1 MLGKGHAPFPLHTA
15 TEKNTNRTGR
25 EIVTKGKTVKACSLT
40 LAVAVLLTGMAGARK
55 VSASA
60 ALNEATLIEHEELA
74 QEIARN
80 GMVLLENRG
89 ALPLTSSDRVVGTS
103 LGQIVYG
110 GAGSGLVSSSR
121 RHISYTDALTEAAQK
136 KLIASYTDSI
146 RGDGNKCIIFI
157 SRASQEDTDISASSF
172 NLSSAEKSRLTEACG
187 TFGAENVIA
196 VLNVGSVIDTTY
208 LKNLKLGAIVLA
220 YYGGNTAGT
229 ALADCLT
236 GQSNFSGKT
245 VDTWAASYADYPSVS
260 VGEFGVQNNV
270 QYTEDVYVG
279 YRYFSTFDPD
289 YEKVNYPF
297 GYGLSYTQFALSE
310 QAVSVEGDEVTA
322 RVKVTNVGDVEGRE
336 VVQLYYQSPES
347 VKIGEETVFFGAP
360 ARELGG
366 FQKTR
371 LLKPNESETV
381 SIRFP
386 VSDMAVYDD
395 MGKIEANTYQL
406 LAGDYQFYLGTNV
419 RDADKAF
426 AGYQPYTVAQTTA
439 VSEKLTVLSA
449 SQLDERL
456 LSNGEKETV
465 GMKQIAPYGSTTIQ
479 GENFNQKAHLY
490 NTRGGDVSTNE
501 ANLGVNCFYFV
512 GQIQGHTGE
521 WLDYKVNVEKAGEYS
536 VGLGMANAN
545 NGGGRFVDA
554 VTFYVN
560 GVKQIVKYSYI
571 SNDWLIFTY
580 AAAEG
585 TLTLPAGEVTIRL
598 ENKSGQFSNLDFF
611 TIYNNAVSPD
621 APTVIEA
628 ETLDAE
634 TPGLKVVCYGDNGAV
649 VVNTANKNIA
659 VPANAEK
666 AGDYYVR
673 LKASNVKN
681 ASDRTAVLSVG
692 GAEIGAFSLMRTS
705 FADDYAQAANN
716 FRFTY
721 TNSVKVTLPA
731 GETELLIETK
741 DANLYALDAVEI
753 IPAENGAPEYT
764 FKNNTDE
771 VYSPAENESYDA
783 SVTYSQLVEGK
794 IEMDTFLGALSA
806 QELIAFTGL
815 ERPLGF
821 SYGGAGALGNGAW
834 NGKLDRGV
842 PRVYTTD
849 AAAGVGLSSKGN
861 VVWFPCATLIA
872 STFDEE
878 LTQEYGRA
886 VAEEAASFGF
896 NVWLAPSVNIHRNPL
911 CGRNFEYY
919 SEYPIVAGKIGAAV
933 VKGAQ
938 SRHVAVCVKHFAVNN
953 QETTRFT
960 SNSCVSNRAIR
971 EIYLKAFEIIVKESN
986 PWAIMSSYNRLNGEY
1001 VAATRELI
1009 TDVLR
1014 GEWGFDG
1021 AVFSDWWC
1029 YNDHAAMLGAGNNI
1043 KCDNPDYAQAFR
1055 AYEAGFLSRETLE
1068 ENAKDVLTLML
1079 RVGGAEHYFE
1089 PGWVSD
1095 ETSHWHPAACGH
1107 DVKGDAAEHDFVNGK
1122 CSVCGYEKST
1132 TIPPEPED
1140 KDDTPKESKAWIG
1153 WTVGGCAAVLVAAG
1167 VVTFVLL
1174 KKKKK

>member
-1 MLGKGHAPFPLHTA
+1 M
-15 TEKNTNRTGR
+15 
-25 EIVTKGKTVKACSLT
+25 TKGKTVKACSLT

-89 ALPLTSSDRVVGTS
+89 ALPLTSSGRVVGTS

-659 VPANAEK
+659 VPVNAEK

-919 SEYPIVAGKIGAAV
+919 SEDPIVAGKIGAAV

>member
-1 MLGKGHAPFPLHTA
+1 M
-15 TEKNTNRTGR
+15 
-25 EIVTKGKTVKACSLT
+25 IKGKAQKVCSLS
-40 LAVAVLLTGMAGARK
+40 LAVAVLVTGLAGTNK
-55 VSASA
+55 ISASA
-60 ALNEATLIEHEELA
+60 VALDESTLLQHEELA

-89 ALPLTSSDRVVGTS
+89 ALPFTSADRVVGTS

-110 GAGSGLVSSSR
+110 GSGSGLVSSSR
-121 RHISYTDALTEAAQK
+121 RHISYSDALKEAAQK

-220 YYGGNTAGT
+220 YYGGNTAGI

-236 GQSNFSGKT
+236 GASNFSGKT
-245 VDTWAASYADYPSVS
+245 VDTWAASYTDYPSAS

-279 YRYFSTFDPD
+279 YRYFSTFDPE

-322 RVKVTNVGDVEGRE
+322 RVKVTNVGGVEGRE
-336 VVQLYYQSPES
+336 VIQLYYQSPDS
-347 VKIGEETVFFGAP
+347 VKIEEETVFFGAP

-381 SIRFP
+381 EISFS

-395 MGKIEANTYQL
+395 MGKIKANSYQL

-419 RDADKAF
+419 RDADNDF
-426 AGYQPYTVAQTTA
+426 AGYQPYTVSQTRA
-439 VSEKLTVLSA
+439 VSETLTELSA

-465 GMKQIAPYGSTTIQ
+465 GMKKIAPYGSTTIQ

-490 NTRGGDVSTNE
+490 KPREGDVSTNE
-501 ANLGVNCFYFV
+501 ASLGVNYFYFV
-512 GQIQGHTGE
+512 GQIQGHAGE
-521 WLDYKVNVEKAGEYS
+521 WLDYKVNVEKAGDYS
-536 VGLGMANAN
+536 VGLAMANAT
-545 NGGGRFVDA
+545 NGGGQFADA

-560 GVKQIVKYSYI
+560 GVKQTVKYTYVSH
-571 SNDWLIFTY
+571 DWLNFTY

-585 TLTLPAGEVTIRL
+585 KLALPAGEVTIRL

-611 TIYNNAVSPD
+611 TVYNHSVSPD
-621 APTVIEA
+621 TPTVIEA
-628 ETLDAE
+628 ETLGTEA
-634 TPGLKVVCYGDNGAV
+634 VCCGDNGAV
-649 VVNTANKNIA
+649 VVNAASKSVA
-659 VPANAEK
+659 VPVNAEK
-666 AGDYYVR
+666 AGDYYIR

-692 GAEIGAFSLMRTS
+692 GTEIGVFSLMRTS
-705 FADDYAQAANN
+705 FADEYAQEANKY
-716 FRFTY
+716 RFTY

-731 GETELLIETK
+731 GETELVIETK

-753 IPAENGAPEYT
+753 IPAESDAPEYT
-764 FKNNTDE
+764 FTDNTSE
-771 VYSPAENESYDA
+771 IHTPAENQAYDT
-783 SVTYSQLVEGK
+783 SVTYSQFADGK
-794 IEMDTFLGALSA
+794 IDADTFVGALSA

-815 ERPLGF
+815 ERSLGF

-834 NGKLDRGV
+834 NGKLNRGV

-849 AAAGVGLSSKGN
+849 AGAGVGLSSKGN

-878 LTQEYGRA
+878 LTQEYGKT

-919 SEYPIVAGKIGAAV
+919 SEDPVVAGKIGAAA

-1001 VAATRELI
+1001 VAATPELI

-1021 AVFSDWWC
+1021 AIFSDWWC
-1029 YNDHAAMLGAGNNI
+1029 FCDHAAMLSAGNNI
-1043 KCDNPDYAQAFR
+1043 KCDNADYAQAFR

-1068 ENAKDVLTLML
+1068 KNVKDVLTLML
-1079 RVGGAEHYFE
+1079 RVGGKEHYFE
-1089 PGWVSD
+1089 QGWVSD

-1107 DVKGDAAEHDFVNGK
+1107 DVKGDAAEHDFVDGK

-1132 TIPPEPED
+1132 PNPPEPGK
-1140 KDDTPKESKAWIG
+1140 KDENPNENKAWIG
-1153 WTVGGCAAVLVAAG
+1153 WTVGGCAAVLVVAG

-1174 KKKKK
+1174 KRRKK

>member
-1 MLGKGHAPFPLHTA
+1 M
-15 TEKNTNRTGR
+15 
-25 EIVTKGKTVKACSLT
+25 IKGKTVRACSLT
-40 LAVAVLLTGMAGARK
+40 LAVAVLFTGMAGASK
-55 VSASA
+55 ISASA
-60 ALNEATLIEHEELA
+60 ALDESTLAAHEELA

-89 ALPLTSSDRVVGTS
+89 ALPLTSADRVVGTS

-110 GAGSGLVSSSR
+110 GSGSGLVSSSR
-121 RHISYTDALTEAAQK
+121 RHITYSDALKEAAQK

-157 SRASQEDTDISASSF
+157 SRASQEDTDISANSF

-196 VLNVGSVIDTTY
+196 VLNVGSVMDTTY

-220 YYGGNTAGT
+220 YYGGNTAGA

-279 YRYFSTFDPD
+279 YRYFSTFDSD

-310 QAVSVEGDEVTA
+310 QVVSVEGDEVTA
-322 RVKVTNVGDVEGRE
+322 RVKVTNVGGVEGRE
-336 VVQLYYQSPES
+336 VVQLYYQSPDS
-347 VKIGEETVFFGAP
+347 VKIGEETVFFGTP

-381 SIRFP
+381 SIKFP

-395 MGKIEANTYQL
+395 LGKIEVNTYQL

-419 RDADKAF
+419 RDADNVF
-426 AGYQPYTVAQTTA
+426 AGYQSYTVAQTTA
-439 VSEKLTVLSA
+439 VSEKLTELSA

-465 GMKQIAPYGSTTIQ
+465 GMKKIASYGSTTIQ

-490 NTRGGDVSTNE
+490 KPREGDVSTNE

-536 VGLGMANAN
+536 VGLAMANAN

-560 GVKQIVKYSYI
+560 GVKQTVKYTYVSR
-571 SNDWLIFTY
+571 DWLNFTY
-580 AAAEG
+580 AVAEG
-585 TLTLPAGEVTIRL
+585 KLTLPAGEVTIRL

-611 TIYNNAVSPD
+611 TVYNNAVSPD

-634 TPGLKVVCYGDNGAV
+634 TSGLNVVCYGDNGAV
-649 VVNTANKNIA
+649 VVYAANKSIA
-659 VPANAEK
+659 VPVNAEK

-692 GAEIGAFSLMRTS
+692 GTEIGTFSLMRTS
-705 FADDYAQAANN
+705 FADDYAQEANN

-721 TNSVKVTLPA
+721 TNPIKVTLPA
-731 GETELLIETK
+731 GETQLKIETK

-753 IPAENGAPEYT
+753 IPAENGAPEYA

-771 VYSPAENESYDA
+771 VHSPAENDSYDA
-783 SVTYSQLVEGK
+783 SVTYSQLVNGK
-794 IEMDTFLGALSA
+794 IEMDTFVSALSA

-815 ERPLGF
+815 ERSLGF

-878 LTQEYGRA
+878 LTREYGKA

-919 SEYPIVAGKIGAAV
+919 SEDPLVSGKIGAAV

-1001 VAATRELI
+1001 VAATPELI

-1029 YNDHAAMLGAGNNI
+1029 FNDHAAMLNAGNNI

-1068 ENAKDVLTLML
+1068 KNVKDVLTLML
-1079 RVGGAEHYFE
+1079 RVGGKEHYFE
-1089 PGWVSD
+1089 QGWVSD
-1095 ETSHWHPAACGH
+1095 ETSHWHTAACGH
-1107 DVKGDAAEHDFVNGK
+1107 DVKGDVAEHDFVDGK

-1132 TIPPEPED
+1132 PIPPETED

-1153 WTVGGCAAVLVAAG
+1153 WTVGGCAAVLVVAG

-1174 KKKKK
+1174 KRRKK

>member
-1 MLGKGHAPFPLHTA
+1 M
-15 TEKNTNRTGR
+15 
-25 EIVTKGKTVKACSLT
+25 TKGKTVKACSLT

-659 VPANAEK
+659 VPVNAEK

-919 SEYPIVAGKIGAAV
+919 SEDPIVAGKIGAAV

>member
-1 MLGKGHAPFPLHTA
+1 M
-15 TEKNTNRTGR
+15 
-25 EIVTKGKTVKACSLT
+25 IKGKAEKVCSIS
-40 LAVAVLLTGMAGARK
+40 LAVAVLLTGMAGANK
-55 VSASA
+55 VTASA
-60 ALNEATLIEHEELA
+60 ALSETALVQHEELA
-74 QEIARN
+74 QEIAKS

-89 ALPLTSSDRVVGTS
+89 ALPLTSADRVVGNS

-110 GAGSGLVSSSR
+110 GSGSGLVSSSR
-121 RHISYTDALTEAAQK
+121 RHISYSDALKEAAQK
-136 KLIASYTDSI
+136 NLIASYTDDI

-157 SRASQEDTDISASSF
+157 SRASQEDTDIAASTF
-172 NLSSAEKSRLTEACG
+172 NLSSAERSRLTEACG
-187 TFGAENVIA
+187 TFGAENVIV
-196 VLNVGSVIDTTY
+196 VLNVGSVMDTTY
-208 LKNLKLGAIVLA
+208 LKNLNLGAIVLA
-220 YYGGNTAGT
+220 YYGGNTAGA

-245 VDTWAASYADYPSVS
+245 VDTWAASYTDYPSAT

-279 YRYFSTFDPD
+279 YRYFSTFDPN

-297 GYGLSYTQFALSE
+297 GYGLSYTQFTLSE
-310 QAVSVEGDEVTA
+310 QAISIEGDDVTA
-322 RVKVTNVGDVEGRE
+322 RVKVTNVGGVEGRE

-347 VKIGEETVFFGAP
+347 VQIGEKNVFFGAP

-371 LLKPNESETV
+371 SLKPNESETV
-381 SIRFP
+381 SIKFS
-386 VSDMAVYDD
+386 VNDMAVYDD
-395 MGKIEANTYQL
+395 MGKIEADTYQL

-419 RDADKAF
+419 RDADNAF

-439 VSEKLTVLSA
+439 VSEKLTALPA

-456 LSNGEKETV
+456 LPNGEKETV
-465 GMKQIAPYGSTTIQ
+465 GMKKIAPYGSTTIQ

-490 NTRGGDVSTNE
+490 EARNGDVSTNE
-501 ANLGVNCFYFV
+501 ANLGVNNFYFV
-512 GQIQGHTGE
+512 GQMQGHAGE
-521 WLDYKVNVEKAGEYS
+521 WLDYKVSVEKAGDYS
-536 VGLGMANAN
+536 VGLAMANAN

-560 GVKQIVKYSYI
+560 GVKQSVKYTYVSH
-571 SNDWLIFTY
+571 DWLNFTY
-580 AAAEG
+580 ATAEG
-585 TLTLPAGEVTIRL
+585 VLSLPAGEVTVRL

-621 APTVIEA
+621 ATTVIEA
-628 ETLDAE
+628 ETLGAE
-634 TPGLKVVCYGDNGAV
+634 SVCYGDNGAV
-649 VVNTANKNIA
+649 VVNAANKKIA
-659 VPANAEK
+659 VPVNVEK
-666 AGDYYVR
+666 AGEYYVR

-681 ASDRTAVLSVG
+681 ASEQTAALSVG
-692 GAEIGAFSLMRTS
+692 GTEIGAFSLMRTS
-705 FADDYAQAANN
+705 FLDDYSQEANKY
-716 FRFTY
+716 RFTY
-721 TNSVKVTLPA
+721 TNSVSVTLPA

-741 DANLYALDAVEI
+741 DANLYALDAIEI
-753 IPAENGAPEYT
+753 NPAECGAPEYA
-764 FKNNTDE
+764 FSDNTDGAH
-771 VYSPAENESYDA
+771 SPVENDSYDA
-783 SVTYSQLVEGK
+783 TVTYSQLASGK
-794 IEMDTFLGALSA
+794 IDMDAFVGALSA

-849 AAAGVGLSSKGN
+849 AGAGVGLSSKGN

-878 LTQEYGRA
+878 LAQQYGQA

-896 NVWLAPSVNIHRNPL
+896 NVWLAPSVNIHRNPR

-919 SEYPIVAGKIGAAV
+919 SEDPVVAGKIGAAAV
-933 VKGAQ
+933 RGAQ
-938 SRHVAVCVKHFAVNN
+938 TQHVAVCVKHFAVNN

-971 EIYLKAFEIIVKESN
+971 EIYLKAFEIIVKESK

-1001 VAATRELI
+1001 VAATPELI

-1014 GEWGFDG
+1014 EEWGFDG
-1021 AVFSDWWC
+1021 AVFSDWFC
-1029 YNDHAAMLGAGNNI
+1029 FSDHAAMLGAGNNI
-1043 KCDNPDYAQAFR
+1043 KCDNADYAQALR

-1068 ENAKDVLTLML
+1068 KNVKDILLLML
-1079 RVGGAEHYFE
+1079 RTGGNEHYYE
-1089 PGWVSD
+1089 QGWVSD
-1095 ETSHWHPAACGH
+1095 ETSHWHAAACGH
-1107 DVKGDAAEHDFVNGK
+1107 DVKGDEAEHDFVDGK
-1122 CSVCGYEKST
+1122 CNVCGYEKSAT
-1132 TIPPEPED
+1132 VPEPGD
-1140 KDDTPKESKAWIG
+1140 KDDDPQKENKAWIG
-1153 WTVGGCAAVLVAAG
+1153 WTVGSCAVVLVAAG
-1167 VVTFVLL
+1167 VVVFVLL